1 MSKNKNKKKKK
12 TVYIDDGR
20 TIVDMSALGTG
31 RPLGNSDLA
40 PRASFK
46 EQAKTYFGTVKR
58 MILPMLATMGA
69 ITVAFA
75 LLYLVLEL
83 AA

>member
-1 MSKNKNKKKKK
+1 MQKKKKK
-12 TVYIDDGR
+12 QKRVYVDDGR
-20 TIVDMSALGTG
+20 TIVDMSAVGKG
-31 RPLGNSDLA
+31 IPLNNGDLA

-46 EQAKTYFGTVKR
+46 EQAKTYFSAVKR
-58 MILPMLATMGA
+58 MLLPMLATMGA

-83 AA
+83 AS